1 MYGFHVIN
9 LGAVNAGECCR
20 TSVEPSIRSGWWF
33 GTFFMFPYIMGIR
46 IPTDFHIFQ
55 RGRSTTSQIAAE
67 QLLTRCSNDLEFGQ
81 AKKADLGR
89 RVPWFFI
96 PVGDQD
102 TLPNSIT

>member
-1 MYGFHVIN
+1 
-9 LGAVNAGECCR
+9 
-20 TSVEPSIRSGWWF
+20 
-33 GTFFMFPYIMGIR
+33 MGIR

-55 RGRSTTSQIAAE
+55 RGRSTTSQIAWNQFSAAE

-96 PVGDQD
+96 PVGDRDEGVQFQ
-102 TLPNSIT
+102 SVVM